1 MVYLKAILECEGEDV
16 AQMRAGMVYDADE
29 AQVSSQWS
37 WLNAGPRC
45 VVWPISHACKSVFSS
60 LRVH

>member
-37 WLNAGPRC
+37 WLNAWPRC
-45 VVWPISHACKSVFSS
+45 DCMAYLAC
-60 LRVH
+60 L